1 MQSQNWGWGGNAWH
15 WLDSNGNEKD
25 TGTLVSG
32 YSGSAELCIPANEN
46 CYTFF
51 VDSAGS
57 NPWTSNGNY
66 YYYYYY
72 YYGNNDGDDSP
83 STWLTWTITSG
94 NGNFGTTL
102 SSKQMHESPTG
113 VDPVKPLLRNM
124 HRYE

>member
-1 MQSQNWGWGGNAWH
+1 MQSQYWGWGGNAWH

-57 NPWTSNGNY
+57 NPWTI
-66 YYYYYY
+66 
-72 YYGNNDGDDSP
+72 
-83 STWLTWTITSG
+83 TWTITSG